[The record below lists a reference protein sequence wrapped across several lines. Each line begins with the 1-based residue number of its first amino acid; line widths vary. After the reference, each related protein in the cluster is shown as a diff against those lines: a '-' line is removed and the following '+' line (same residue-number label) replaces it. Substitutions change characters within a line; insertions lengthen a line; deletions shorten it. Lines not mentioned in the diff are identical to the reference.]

1 MRYEKNIAGDEQK
14 WVRFIKTLG
23 VMSHKTV
30 ISPKLTSI
38 GIAINIIIQ
47 GRNYLNTH
55 KYALIININILIYGQ
70 KW

>member
-14 WVRFIKTLG
+14 WVRFIKTLC

>member
-14 WVRFIKTLG
+14 WVRFIKTLR